1 MSDTGG
7 EPAPHFVQVGIDP
20 VFIGDGP
27 VDFRCVCGASVLVR
41 GYRPAALLKVAM
53 QCVRCGAVTTTD
65 GLPAGE
71 VLPFGVR
78 VVERDR
84 IEIATPITLTGN
96 VTIGDREE
104 LARVEALC
112 RPQPVTSVL
121 LEVTPDALARLAAD
135 YDRLTGG
142 QLAAHRAALP
152 ADGDTAAALR
162 RLPLAWA
169 FRQIE
174 PNAPVPLWWCL
185 EQEPDAVAA
194 ILLAGFQHFSATWSG
209 HPLFD
214 AMTASAALDGFS
226 THVLA
231 PFAAAQCLVETG
243 NRVAFTRPVPERPR
257 IEGFHIES
265 GPGERLAVLTRR
277 LDCYDWPAAA
287 RAEPAVVRARA
298 IDTLIATQ
306 AHINAR
312 RPGIVILSVG
322 PVRGT
327 DDLPILAGV
336 RDALESRWRRHRG
349 LLGAAVIL
357 PKVYPTDRSD
367 RVSFGWTWLP
377 VANPAQ
383 PGIVMATPGAGGN
396 AASKAVQDPQLSA
409 FDVR

>member
-1 MSDTGG
+1 MSDNGS
-7 EPAPHFVQVGIDP
+7 EPAPHFIQVGSDP
-20 VFIGDGP
+20 VFVGDGP
-27 VDFRCVCGASVLVR
+27 LDFRCVCGASVLVR
-41 GYRPAALLKVAM
+41 GYRPGTLLKVAM
-53 QCVRCGAVTTTD
+53 QCVRCGAVTTTE
-65 GLPAGE
+65 GVPAGE

-84 IEIATPITLTGN
+84 IEIATPITLNGN
-96 VTIGDREE
+96 ATIGDREE

-112 RPQPVTSVL
+112 RPRSVTSVM
-121 LEVTPDALARLAAD
+121 LEVTPDALARLAAE
-135 YDRLTGG
+135 YDGLTGG
-142 QLAAHRAALP
+142 QLTAHRAAVP
-152 ADGDTAAALR
+152 ADGDPAAALR

-169 FRQIE
+169 FGQIE
-174 PNAPVPLWWCL
+174 PNASVPLWWCL

-194 ILLAGFQHFSATWSG
+194 ILLAGLQHFTAAWSG

-214 AMTASAALDGFS
+214 ALTASASLDGFS
-226 THVLA
+226 THALA
-231 PFAAAQCLVETG
+231 PFAAAQCLVESG

-277 LDCYDWPAAA
+277 LDCYDWPTAA
-287 RAEPAVVRARA
+287 RADPAVVRARA
-298 IDTLIATQ
+298 IDTLIGARQ
-306 AHINAR
+306 HVNAR
-312 RPGIVILSVG
+312 RPGIVVLSVG

-336 RDALESRWRRHRG
+336 RDALETRWRRHRG

-367 RVSFGWTWLP
+367 RVAFGWTWLP

-383 PGIVMATPGAGGN
+383 PGIVMATPGTGANAGVRAGQN
-396 AASKAVQDPQLSA
+396 VQLA
-409 FDVR
+409 HAR